1 MKPIDLSNKYL
12 KESLNCSLAMPS
24 TVHTYSIITEFI
36 KQWAFERFPKNY
48 FKHVHVE
55 GKHVFDDFR
64 KFSVDDAIK
73 KVKPWIAIV
82 PKINLDYDRN
92 TLNTNQFGA
101 DMLMKTGRIDRAL
114 IRDYRRNNFIGTS
127 MELLEMDFGFKMLVE
142 SRAQQ
147 IDLYKY
153 ISTTFSI
160 GHTADAVIDLDY
172 HIPYT
177 IMLQL
182 ASDSDFEVIDDK
194 ILDVVG
200 FLNYV
205 NSISRLPILFKYRTI
220 NGRMEFFIRF
230 DNVDILLDLT
240 ESLGYDD
247 GNARG
252 MLNKDYSVDFNIKVK
267 APSPKFFIYYSSNS
281 HELIEGVSTVNGAQ
295 NDLDG
300 TIYPIYTIQLDTVP
314 KINDKGWNQYI
325 TTEYFDDK
333 IKEDVY
339 VEIDLSGLF
348 DSGTEISRIIE
359 LCIDTG
365 ISPDLFIEFKI
376 YNGEKH
382 LVEYEVDWSTI
393 NLKYLEYVTAHT
405 SFIAIYIDT
414 EYVFEA
420 LNDMKSMNSQRFEDK
435 TPKR

>member
-1 MKPIDLSNKYL
+1 MRPIDLSNKHR

-48 FKHVHVE
+48 FRHIHIE

-64 KFSVDDAIK
+64 TFSIEEA
-73 KVKPWIAIV
+73 VKRPKPRIAIV
-82 PKINLDYDRN
+82 PKINLEYDRN

-114 IRDYRRNNFIGTS
+114 IRDYKRNNFIGSS
-127 MELLEMDFGFKMLVE
+127 MELLEMEFGFRMQVE

-160 GHTADAVIDLDY
+160 GHTADAIIDLDY
-172 HIPYT
+172 HLPYT

-182 ASDSDFEVIDDK
+182 AKDSGFEIDGDK
-194 ILDVVG
+194 IVNVVE
-200 FLNYV
+200 FLNYA

-220 NGRMEFFIRF
+220 NGKMEFFIRF
-230 DNVDILLDLT
+230 DNVDIMLDLT
-240 ESLGYDD
+240 GELGYDD
-247 GNARG
+247 GGMKG
-252 MLNKDYSVDFNIKVK
+252 MLNRNYTVEFSILVK
-267 APSPKFFIYYSSNS
+267 APSPKFFIYYSSNA
-281 HELIEGVSTVNGAQ
+281 HDLIEGVSTINGPQ
-295 NDLDG
+295 DDLDG
-300 TIYPIYTIQLDTVP
+300 TIYPIYSIQVETIP
-314 KINDKGWNQYI
+314 KINDKGWTQYL
-325 TTEYFDDK
+325 TTEYFDEK
-333 IKEDVY
+333 IDEKEY
-339 VEIDLSGLF
+339 VSIDLTGLF
-348 DSGTEISRIIE
+348 DSGSEISKVIE
-359 LCIDTG
+359 LCNKTG

-376 YNGEKH
+376 YHGDTY
-382 LVEYEVDWSTI
+382 LVEHKVDWETITI
-393 NLKYLEYVTAHT
+393 NYLEYVSGYT

-420 LNDMKSMNSQRFEDK
+420 LKDLKSMDTKRFEDK
-435 TPKR
+435 TPKK